1 MAGTSRRVVVT
12 GMGALTPLGLSVEEY
27 WRGLVEGESGAAT
40 IESFDP
46 EGLRVTFAC
55 ELDGFDPE
63 DHLPAKQAR
72 RVDPFSQYA
81 LVTADQAVADAGLD
95 PDGMSQ
101 DEKDR
106 IGVVYGTGIGGI
118 KTFRNQAEEFI
129 EGGEKRTSPFFIP
142 TLIPDIAAGQIA
154 MAHGFRGP
162 NHAMV
167 SACATGNHNIGDAY
181 RMIQRGDMDAALC
194 GGTDACVTRLGIAG
208 FASMRALSTR
218 NDDPA
223 RASRPFDAHRDGFV
237 MGEGAGA
244 LFIEDLERAR
254 ARDATIYAEIEGIGM
269 SADAHHLTAPDP
281 EGGGVCLALNRV
293 LDNAGLEPT
302 DVDYINAHGTST
314 PLGDEA
320 ETKALK
326 KVFDDHAYDLNVSST
341 KSMTGHLLGAAGA
354 IEAIAAIQALRH
366 DVVPPTINFE
376 EADPACDLD
385 YTFNEAEERPVS
397 VALSNAFGF
406 GGHNTSLALRAYDE

>member
-12 GMGALTPLGLSVEEY
+12 GMGALTPLGLSVDEY
-27 WRGLVEGESGAAT
+27 WNGLVEGESGAAT

-55 ELDGFDPE
+55 ELDGFDAE
-63 DHLPAKQAR
+63 DHLDAKQAR

-81 LVTADQAVADAGLD
+81 LVSADQAVQDAGLD
-95 PDGMSQ
+95 PDAMSQ
-101 DEKDR
+101 EEKDR
-106 IGVVYGTGIGGI
+106 VGVIYGTGIGGI
-118 KTFRNQAEEFI
+118 KTFRDQAEEFI

-154 MAHGFRGP
+154 MAHDFRGP

-181 RMIQRGDMDAALC
+181 RMIQEGDMDAAVC

-223 RASRPFDAHRDGFV
+223 HASRPFDADRDGFV

-244 LFIEDLERAR
+244 LFIESRERAE
-254 ARDATIYAEIEGIGM
+254 ARDANIYAEIIGIGM

-281 EGGGVCLALNRV
+281 EGGGVRLALNRV
-293 LDNAGLEPT
+293 LDNADIETT

-314 PLGDEA
+314 PLGDKA
-320 ETKALK
+320 ETEALK
-326 KVFDDHAYDLNVSST
+326 KVFGDHAYELNVSST

-354 IEAIAAIQALRH
+354 VEAIGTIQALRH

-376 EADPACDLD
+376 ERDPDCDLD
-385 YTFNEAEERPVS
+385 YTFNEAEERPVT

-406 GGHNTSLALRAYDE
+406 GGHNTSLALRAYEE